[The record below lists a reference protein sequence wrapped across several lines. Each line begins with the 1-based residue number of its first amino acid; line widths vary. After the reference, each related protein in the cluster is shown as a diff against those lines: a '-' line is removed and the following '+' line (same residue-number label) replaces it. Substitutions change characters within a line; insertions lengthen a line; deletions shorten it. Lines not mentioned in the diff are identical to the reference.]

1 MEIEVEN
8 TFHAPL
14 AHVGEPIWGWEIPI
28 YLFLGGLVAG
38 LMILSGYYYLKGKRK
53 DYPFTVLGG
62 MALAPVLLSLGML
75 MLFLDLDYKVH
86 VWRFYT
92 AFELASPMSWG
103 AWILILIYP
112 ACVLFIIALAKEKGL
127 SLGPLH
133 HTGEKLWEAINSFAP
148 ARMALELASS
158 WASRRIHL
166 LAYSNIGLGIGL
178 GAYTGILLSSY
189 AARPLWNSQALA
201 PLFLVSGLSSAAALS
216 VLLEKKPKAK
226 HEMARIDRV
235 FIGMELVILFLLFT
249 NLAYSIRSHQWALEP
264 FVGNA
269 LYTPMLWILV
279 VGLGLILPLILEFL
293 EVKKTIKPTVIV
305 PGLVI
310 LGGIFL
316 RFVFVY
322 AGQAVCWCYYILR

>member
-14 AHVGEPIWGWEIPI
+14 SHVSELIWGWEIPL

-38 LMILSGYYYLKGKRK
+38 LMILSGYYYLKGKRE
-53 DYPFTVLGG
+53 DYPFTVMGG

-92 AFELASPMSWG
+92 AFEFASPMSWG
-103 AWILILIYP
+103 AWILLLIYP
-112 ACVLFIIALAKEKGL
+112 ACVLFIAALMKEK
-127 SLGPLH
+127 SPNLGPLSVA
-133 HTGEKLWEAINSFAP
+133 GETLYNVIISFRP
-148 ARMALELASS
+148 ARAVLETVLT
-158 WASRRIHL
+158 WAKERIRF

-216 VLLEKKPKAK
+216 VIIERKAK
-226 HEMARIDRV
+226 ARHELARIDRV
-235 FIGMELVILFLLFT
+235 FIGMELAIIFLIFA

-269 LYTPMLWILV
+269 VYTPMFWILV
-279 VGLGLILPLILEFL
+279 VGLGLVLPLILEFL
-293 EVKKTIKPTVIV
+293 EVKKVIKPTVFV

-310 LGGIFL
+310 LGGVFL

-322 AGQAVCWCYYILR
+322 AGQVVCWCYYILR